1 MKRKLNMTRDERGIT
16 GLETAI
22 ILIAFVVVA
31 AVFSFAVLS
40 AGTFATERSKSA
52 IYSGLTEVQST
63 LELRGAVIGKSA
75 DNTCLEMILFTVAN
89 VAGGEPIDVTAPTI
103 SGGVIESGSDHRVV
117 IGYIDSDQTNNDMPW
132 EREFIGDYDGDDLLE
147 EGEMVQVTVPLTG
160 TSATESGTTYSDPLP
175 TAALGSNKQF
185 KVEVKPGRG
194 ATLVLQRT
202 TPAYLDNVMSL
213 N

>member
-1 MKRKLNMTRDERGIT
+1 MNRNLRRMNKDERGIT

-40 AGTFATERSKSA
+40 AGTFATERSKAA

-63 LELRGAVIGKSA
+63 LELRGSVIAMSS
-75 DNTCLEMILFTVAN
+75 DNVCLEKIIFTVAN
-89 VAGGEPIDVTAPTI
+89 VAGGESIDVTEPTL
-103 SGGVIESGSDHRVV
+103 SGGAIAADSAHRVV
-117 IGYIDSDQTNNDMPW
+117 ISYLDSQQVENDMPW
-132 EREFIGDYDGDDLLE
+132 EHEWVGDNDGDALLE
-147 EGEMVQVTVPLTG
+147 EGEMLEVTVPLTATG
-160 TSATESGTTYSDPLP
+160 VFSNPLTSALT
-175 TAALGSNKQF
+175 SNTQF
-185 KVEVKPGRG
+185 KIEVKPGRG
-194 ATLVLQRT
+194 ATLVIQRT